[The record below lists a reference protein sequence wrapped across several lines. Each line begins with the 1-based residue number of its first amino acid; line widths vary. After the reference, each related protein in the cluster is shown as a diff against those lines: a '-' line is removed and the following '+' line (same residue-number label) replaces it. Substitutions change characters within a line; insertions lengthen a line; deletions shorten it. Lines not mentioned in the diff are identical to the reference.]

1 MLLLFKLFDKP
12 VELQMS
18 FSRRDDKM
26 FILLQLKWQ
35 TSCCSFYFSKK
46 IYESNLAPE
55 HIAAGTHQADL
66 LHSMLSEEQEVRC

>member
-18 FSRRDDKM
+18 FSGRDDKM

-55 HIAAGTHQADL
+55 HIAAGTYQADL